1 MTNYLGTT
9 TWVHPIGIV
18 SGERGTSGGGAP
30 EPRGLEPSLLKIE
43 RTKAPDWQ
51 ATELS
56 QFKVLQKWG
65 TQSTDEFEAFYYN
78 WWRVLERNG
87 NRSGGIKAI
96 WDYHDG
102 PRLNLRKIRELGLR
116 FHGIVEQSIEPSFDV
131 THFKCLGVYGW
142 NLVGNWSVSLIS
154 LYCDLWWAETKFK
167 EIRLQNWGF
176 HNLGFE
182 KLGALR
188 F

>member
-1 MTNYLGTT
+1 
-9 TWVHPIGIV
+9 VHPIGIV

-78 WWRVLERNG
+78 
-87 NRSGGIKAI
+87 
-96 WDYHDG
+96 
-102 PRLNLRKIRELGLR
+102 
-116 FHGIVEQSIEPSFDV
+116 
-131 THFKCLGVYGW
+131 
-142 NLVGNWSVSLIS
+142 
-154 LYCDLWWAETKFK
+154 
-167 EIRLQNWGF
+167 
-176 HNLGFE
+176 
-182 KLGALR
+182 
-188 F
+188 